1 MVASR
6 RKTKIRKGE
15 YERNI
20 TKKRYLALLLAV
32 VMIFSTIMPNM
43 VFAAGSNTIVYGPED
58 CTLSGGANVQT
69 DASRGT

>member
-6 RKTKIRKGE
+6 RKIKIRKGE
-15 YERNI
+15 YEMNI

-43 VFAAGSNTIVYGPED
+43 VFAAGDVYKRQEHY
-58 CTLSGGANVQT
+58 L
-69 DASRGT
+69 